1 MSEEPVVPLPFST
14 AERDGDIATPT
25 DTTTT
30 VNTTTTVKKSA
41 TDTIAA
47 LLASEDL
54 YEDHRRWRRPYHPGP
69 LRVGG
74 AAMLL
79 LLASYLLVSGVIIA
93 AAGALPG
100 AGVCFAIAAV
110 LITVAVRMVRTGIWV
125 SPQGLRQQ
133 RLLRAVT
140 LSWAEVAEVRTV
152 QQPVRVVGMPRTAQG
167 QALVVRRTDGGTLP
181 VLVTDRNADFVGRPL
196 AFAAAADAVEDRVA
210 AFTA

>member
-1 MSEEPVVPLPFST
+1 
-14 AERDGDIATPT
+14 
-25 DTTTT
+25 
-30 VNTTTTVKKSA
+30 
-41 TDTIAA
+41 
-47 LLASEDL
+47 
-54 YEDHRRWRRPYHPGP
+54 
-69 LRVGG
+69 
-74 AAMLL
+74 MLL